1 MRKTGHLCN
10 PAHILRDLRIFA
22 ELMFTFPGDG

>member
-1 MRKTGHLCN
+1 MLKTWHLCK

-22 ELMFTFPGDG
+22 ERMFTFPDDG

>member
-1 MRKTGHLCN
+1 MLKTCHLCK
-10 PAHILRDLRIFA
+10 PAHILRDLRIVA